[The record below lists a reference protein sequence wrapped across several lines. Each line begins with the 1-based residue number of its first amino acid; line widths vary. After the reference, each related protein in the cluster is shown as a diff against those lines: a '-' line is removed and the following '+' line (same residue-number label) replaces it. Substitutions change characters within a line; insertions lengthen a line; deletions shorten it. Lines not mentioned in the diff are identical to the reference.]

1 MRYKDCGDNTIMIKE
16 YVSAHGGDVYSIN
29 GKRENILDFSAN
41 TSPLGMPEGVRD
53 AIIQATFVA
62 DTYPDQF
69 CRELRTHIAQK
80 EKCTPNQVFC
90 GNGAADIIYRL
101 ARYIA
106 SISQIQDNQPDSY
119 NSDAEVTY
127 GTGSH
132 KVLIPVPAFAEYE
145 KAFKLNGFEI
155 IKYNTYP
162 EHNFEIQDDFINLI
176 DNDIDVVI
184 ITNPSNPAGTLTK
197 RQLLYEILEKCEKT
211 GTYLILDECFM
222 DFVADK
228 SDYTMSH
235 KIYTDRLIVLKA
247 FTKFYGMAGIRL
259 GYCLSSNEQILDL
272 LYEMGEPWN
281 VSTIA
286 QHAGIAALSE
296 TAYARELQDIINTEK
311 EYVFNSLQNAGLTV
325 IQGKANFL
333 LFRCGVVSDLYD
345 RLIKCGIKIRKCGNY
360 DMLDNTWYRICIKQ
374 HEDNEKLI
382 SEINRIIATNEE
394 S

>member
-1 MRYKDCGDNTIMIKE
+1 
-16 YVSAHGGDVYSIN
+16 
-29 GKRENILDFSAN
+29 
-41 TSPLGMPEGVRD
+41 
-53 AIIQATFVA
+53 
-62 DTYPDQF
+62 
-69 CRELRTHIAQK
+69 
-80 EKCTPNQVFC
+80 
-90 GNGAADIIYRL
+90 
-101 ARYIA
+101 
-106 SISQIQDNQPDSY
+106 
-119 NSDAEVTY
+119 
-127 GTGSH
+127 
-132 KVLIPVPAFAEYE
+132 
-145 KAFKLNGFEI
+145 
-155 IKYNTYP
+155 
-162 EHNFEIQDDFINLI
+162 
-176 DNDIDVVI
+176 
-184 ITNPSNPAGTLTK
+184 
-197 RQLLYEILEKCEKT
+197 
-211 GTYLILDECFM
+211 M

-296 TAYARELQDIINTEK
+296 AAYARELQDIINTEK

-360 DMLDNTWYRICIKQ
+360 DMLDNTWYRICIRQ

-382 SEINRIIATNEE
+382 SETNRIIATNEE